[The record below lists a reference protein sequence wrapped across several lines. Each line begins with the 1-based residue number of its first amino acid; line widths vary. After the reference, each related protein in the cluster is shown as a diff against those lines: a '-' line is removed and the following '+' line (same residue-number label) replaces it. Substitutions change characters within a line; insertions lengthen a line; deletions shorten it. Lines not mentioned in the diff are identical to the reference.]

1 MTQKLN
7 ILKRKVLIIVSVLLL
22 MIFMNFELNI

>member
-7 ILKRKVLIIVSVLLL
+7 ILKRKVLIIISVLLL